1 MNRFLKYS
9 CLLIALLFGG
19 CAEWFDNEVPTYTVV
34 KNAIYDA
41 TSAENALRG
50 IYSYLAPGT
59 SSGHDFDSRND
70 EKDLQ
75 SLNVKNSDSDCISHW
90 EMASK
95 IVNAANLVIEGVN
108 ALETGVL
115 EQQKKEETL
124 GEARFMRAWAQLYL
138 MKYYAWFW
146 DIDSEYGPLMRR
158 TQTTLKNM
166 MLARSTVN
174 DISVC
179 PFNIDTA
186 IK

>member
-59 SSGHDFDSRND
+59 SSGHDFDSRYIKDSAVRLGLFDMTRND

-138 MKYYAWFW
+138 MMIQKWK
-146 DIDSEYGPLMRR
+146 IL
-158 TQTTLKNM
+158 LLN
-166 MLARSTVN
+166 
-174 DISVC
+174 
-179 PFNIDTA
+179 
-186 IK
+186 